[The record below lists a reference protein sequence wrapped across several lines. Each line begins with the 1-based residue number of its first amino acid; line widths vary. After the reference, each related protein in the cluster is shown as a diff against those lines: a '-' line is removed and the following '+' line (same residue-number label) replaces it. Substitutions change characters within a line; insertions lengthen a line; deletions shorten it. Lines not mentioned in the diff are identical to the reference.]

1 MTTKRGETQ
10 AKVLA
15 VSERDL
21 LVGQSWRAKPAKA
34 TDNTALPD
42 GSIYLE
48 RNQETNTVMEYIR
61 VDGEWVFSKRY
72 TVDRPIESLLA
83 EQVRLLRQ
91 TVLGLSILS
100 HTDLE
105 ELAEHATD

>member
-1 MTTKRGETQ
+1 MTTKRGEAQ

-21 LVGQSWRAKPAKA
+21 LVGQSYESKPTKA
-34 TDNTALPD
+34 TDNTTLPD

-48 RNQETNTVMEYIR
+48 RNQGTNTVMEYIR
-61 VDGEWVFSKRY
+61 VEGEWVFSKRY

-83 EQVRLLRQ
+83 EQVTLLRQ
-91 TVLGLSILS
+91 TVLGLSILAGA
-100 HTDLE
+100 DLE